1 MRPQR
6 DIHDLLGEPL
16 RNRNLQSL
24 RPGWKT
30 KLVGTGSDLKRT
42 SVACSVR
49 VSHTVESFLRIIE
62 EDGPI
67 DSEAL
72 WNRYY
77 DYIGIECAPDVFNS
91 VVNGL
96 LKLGLIEAVEP
107 LRLSN

>member
-1 MRPQR
+1 MRPR
-6 DIHDLLGEPL
+6 HYVPDVLGKVL
-16 RNRNLQSL
+16 KNRNLQSL

-62 EDGPI
+62 QYGPL

-77 DYIGIECAPDVFNS
+77 DYIGMECAPDVFNS
-91 VVNGL
+91 VVKGL
-96 LKLGLIEAVEP
+96 LKLGLIEAEP
-107 LRLSN
+107 LRPGH